1 VSDGEKLIGAH
12 AVGPEAGEWLQQDT
26 LAIKAEVPVEVLRQT
41 IQPYPTFS
49 EAFVYALKDL

>member
-1 VSDGEKLIGAH
+1 
-12 AVGPEAGEWLQQDT
+12 VGPEAGEWLQQAT